1 MLASKRIQ
9 ISFIWMEIVP
19 KTFYFTKEASVK
31 STKSLRSRRKKIK
44 YFDGAVHLMYT
55 RNAVKKGA
63 VLKKSV
69 KATLIM
75 TGT

>member
-31 STKSLRSRRKKIK
+31 STKSLRSRRKKRRA
-44 YFDGAVHLMYT
+44 YFDGGKHPMYT
-55 RNAVKKGA
+55 RNAAKKGA
-63 VLKKSV
+63 ELKKYV
-69 KATLIM
+69 KATLIIL
-75 TGT
+75 